1 MIAKRIPKRLGEKL
15 KLIREYKGW
24 TLEQMA
30 DVVGKTGQSR
40 RTRVYE
46 WENGIRQPDLLVL
59 LEYARMIEISTDDL
73 IDDEIDLC
81 FETGDPR

>member
-1 MIAKRIPKRLGEKL
+1 MTAKRIPKRLGEKL

-40 RTRVYE
+40 RTRVFE
-46 WENGIRQPDLLVL
+46 WENGIRQPDLHIL
-59 LEYARMIEISTDDL
+59 LQYAKLMSISTDVL
-73 IDDEIDLC
+73 IDDDL
-81 FETGDPR
+81 ELRVKM

>member
-15 KLIREYKGW
+15 KSIREHKGW

-30 DVVGKTGQSR
+30 DAVGKTGHSR

-46 WENGIRQPDLLVL
+46 WENGIRQPDLYIL
-59 LEYARMIEISTDDL
+59 LKYAKLADVSTDIL
-73 IDDEIDLC
+73 IDDAVELDL
-81 FETGDPR
+81 